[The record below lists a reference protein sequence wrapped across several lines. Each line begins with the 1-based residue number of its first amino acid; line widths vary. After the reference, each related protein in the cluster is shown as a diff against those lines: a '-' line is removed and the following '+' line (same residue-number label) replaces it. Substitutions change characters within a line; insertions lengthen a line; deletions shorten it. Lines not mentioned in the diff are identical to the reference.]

1 MLLILLAHIFMNVDL
16 LSFDTSK
23 VKDMSNIFY
32 NFDEAHEANIN
43 IYFKIWN
50 IFGKSNKGINQ
61 KSINRKNYYS

>member
-43 IYFKIWN
+43 IYFKI
-50 IFGKSNKGINQ
+50 
-61 KSINRKNYYS
+61 